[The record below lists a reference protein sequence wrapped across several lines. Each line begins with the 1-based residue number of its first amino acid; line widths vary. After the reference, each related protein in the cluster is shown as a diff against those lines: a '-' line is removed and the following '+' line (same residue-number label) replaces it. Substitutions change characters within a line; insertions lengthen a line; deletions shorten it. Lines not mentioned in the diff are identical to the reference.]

1 MTVALIREA
10 ITEDLEISKYPDFV
24 KAVSDVLD
32 QAEVHQR
39 RVTDLLEA
47 NNRYQED
54 AREARAEVRR
64 QFGGPTLMQTRMIVK
79 AALSGERDKSGVP
92 KYNHCL
98 RVEEHAHDIIR
109 EWRLPG
115 LHHDIRTVALT
126 HDLIEDSDLDSMD
139 LSNLGYSKAVVR
151 AVVLLTH
158 DEDTDYHDYIDRLCA
173 SRDYLAIVGKMADN
187 RDNTDPK
194 RYVGLE
200 PDFAAYL
207 NKRYAGVRE
216 KLETTLKDMLKR

>member
-1 MTVALIREA
+1 MSVAHIREA
-10 ITEDLEISKYPDFV
+10 LTDPIIALYPDFT
-24 KAVSDVLD
+24 KAVGGVLD
-32 QAEVHQR
+32 QIDAHSA
-39 RVTDLLEA
+39 RVNDLLVA
-47 NNRYQED
+47 NNRYQEE

-64 QFGGPTLMQTRMIVK
+64 VFGGPTLMQTRMIVK
-79 AALSGERDKSGVP
+79 AALSGETDKSGDP

-139 LSNLGYSKAVVR
+139 LSNLGYHKSVVR

-158 DEDTDYHDYIDRLCA
+158 DEGTDYHDYIDRLCA
-173 SRDYLAIVGKMADN
+173 SGDYLAIVGKMADN

-194 RYVGLE
+194 RYVGLDE
-200 PDFAAYL
+200 DFAAYL

-216 KLETTLKDMLKR
+216 KLETALKDLLKR